1 MMVRTP
7 GWILVVSIAA
17 SFVCPGQGDSQTVE
31 RSAVQALRDSI
42 KRYDEEITLLQHF
55 LEASTVDR
63 RALQHTGVKS
73 WIISSP
79 MLRDSL
85 FFALMEAD
93 SSIQSEAGAEA
104 QVLATASDDVIEI
117 RFGTAVFK
125 GMTLKRAL
133 QNSSDRDLYRKVVGS
148 YRYSK
153 DIELRDPDFILP
165 TENESQLMPYD
176 RLLDKFAPLT
186 LASNPHPV
194 NGRVD
199 LSLFGAAFKV
209 GPRWGGEIKLGYE
222 EIGFPFWTAGNIA
235 FLATY
240 ERFKFGFQ
248 IPLRAGRN
256 SSTLFPPFVIKGRK
270 LNGTR
275 GILGEIDLGPFGAFL
290 SVSRLTESDT
300 DGLTDPNDFAY
311 ITGVLQMYYS
321 FGLAFN
327 STNFVRVKVGG
338 GIHRVVEAR
347 LEQRPSGTGVEQA
360 IVAGDPQRFGSPL
373 IKFEY
378 VNKDVTEKFSAGLQY
393 YNLTIT
399 LTGAMEILP
408 NLLSLEMKYIW
419 PITADY
425 AKWQNSDFL
434 LISPRL
440 RLTF

>member
-1 MMVRTP
+1 MTVCAP
-7 GWILVVSIAA
+7 GWILLLFAA
-17 SFVCPGQGDSQTVE
+17 ISCVWPAQGTSQTAE
-31 RSAVQALRDSI
+31 RTPVQALRDSI

-63 RALQHTGVKS
+63 RALQHADVKS

-104 QVLATASDDVIEI
+104 QVLATASDDIIEI

-125 GMTLKRAL
+125 GMTLRRAL
-133 QNSSDRDLYRKVVGS
+133 RNSSDPDLYRKVVGS

-153 DIELRDPDFILP
+153 DIELRDPDFVLP

-176 RLLDKFAPLT
+176 RLLDKFTPLT

-194 NGRVD
+194 NARVA

-222 EIGFPFWTAGNIA
+222 EIGFPFWTAGTVA

-248 IPLRAGRN
+248 LPLRAGRH

-290 SVSRLTESDT
+290 SVSRLTGNDT
-300 DGLTDPNDFAY
+300 EGLTDPNDFAY
-311 ITGVLQMYYS
+311 ITGVLQAYYS

-327 STNFVRVKVGG
+327 ATNFVRVKVGG

-347 LEQRPSGTGVEQA
+347 LEQRPTGMGVGQA
-360 IVAGDPQRFGSPL
+360 IVAADPQRFGSPL

-378 VNKDVTEKFSAGLQY
+378 VNKDVTERFNASLQY
-393 YNLTIT
+393 YNLTLS

-408 NLLSLEMKYIW
+408 NLLSLEAKYVW

-425 AKWQNSDFL
+425 AKWQNPDFL

-440 RLTF
+440 CLTF